1 MQALPDVE
9 QAVTHA
15 CVINQAA
22 ATGGDARQLVGYL
35 VSQSGLPLDTSAL
48 QAQLRETLPPHM
60 VPVVLLQLPRYH
72 LAPTASWIAKRLPLP
87 ELKAQAPG
95 RAPKAG
101 SETIIAAAFRRCW
114 VVTCRMPMLI
124 SLRLA
129 VIRYWQ

>member
-60 VPVVLLQLPRYH
+60 VPVVLLQLPQLPLSANGKLDRK
-72 LAPTASWIAKRLPLP
+72 ALPLP
-87 ELKAQAPG
+87 ELKAQTPG
-95 RAPKAG
+95 RVRKRAVKRLSPRH
-101 SETIIAAAFRRCW
+101 SRRCW

>member
-1 MQALPDVE
+1 MMQALPDVE

-22 ATGGDARQLVGYL
+22 AAGGDARQLVGYL

-60 VPVVLLQLPRYH
+60 VPVVLLQLPQLPLSAEDGKLDRK
-72 LAPTASWIAKRLPLP
+72 ALPLP

-101 SETIIAAAFRRCW
+101 SGTDYRRGIL
-114 VVTCRMPMLI
+114 VV
-124 SLRLA
+124 A
-129 VIRYWQ
+129 GV